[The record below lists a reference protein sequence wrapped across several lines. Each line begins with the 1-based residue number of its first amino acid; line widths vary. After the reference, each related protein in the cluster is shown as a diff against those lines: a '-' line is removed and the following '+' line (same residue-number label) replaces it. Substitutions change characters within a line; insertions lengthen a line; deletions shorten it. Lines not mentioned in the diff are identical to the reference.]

1 MRETD
6 ERFYDQVLEHLRILN
21 ANVSDLYEKHGIT
34 NSDVTTQK
42 EQIRRLQEDVRD
54 HKEELKTLR
63 NGDVDRRV
71 HQGQSSVK
79 WLIVGTLL
87 LSMAGSIAT
96 GIVNMAMSE
105 SREVASENR

>member
-42 EQIRRLQEDVRD
+42 EQIKRLQEDVSD
-54 HKEELKTLR
+54 HKDELKELR
-63 NGDVDRRV
+63 GGDVDRRV
-71 HQGQSSVK
+71 YQGQSSVK
-79 WLIVGTLL
+79 WLIVGALL
-87 LSMAGSIAT
+87 LSMAGAIAT
-96 GIVNMAMSE
+96 GVVNMAMKEKS
-105 SREVASENR
+105 EVASENR